1 MDKIKVF
8 IIDRQPLFR
17 QGIRSGLSK
26 VAGIDVVGEKG
37 VVEEEVLPI
46 METSTPDVVL
56 VDVDYPSLNGL
67 KLCREIKK
75 LLASA
80 AVIVLTPQVDDEQF
94 FEAIKSQASAYLS
107 KEASADEIAKVIK
120 RCASGEHPIN
130 GGLTERPEVAKRIL
144 QQFQELSREKELAEF
159 TSPLTKREMEILGHM
174 AKGYLNKQIAD
185 ELDISEQTV
194 KNHITSILRKLNV
207 NARTQA
213 VVVAIKKGLV
223 SVTKE

>member
-1 MDKIKVF
+1 MEKTKVF
-8 IIDRQPLFR
+8 IVDRQPLFR
-17 QGIRSGLSK
+17 HGIRSSLSK
-26 VAGIDVVGEKG
+26 VADIDVIGEQG
-37 VVEEEVLPI
+37 IVEEEVLSV
-46 METSTPDVVL
+46 METSPPDVVL
-56 VDVDYPSLNGL
+56 VDIDYPSLEGL
-67 KLCREIKK
+67 KLCRKIKQ

-80 AVIVLTPQVDDEQF
+80 AVIVLTPQVDDEEL

-107 KEASADEIAKVIK
+107 KEASADEIAKVI
-120 RCASGEHPIN
+120 RQCANGEHPIN

-144 QQFQELSREKELAEF
+144 QQFQELSREKEIAEF
-159 TSPLTKREMEILGHM
+159 TSPLTQREMEILGYM

-185 ELDISEQTV
+185 VLDVSEQTV

-223 SVTKE
+223 TISME

>member
-1 MDKIKVF
+1 MEKIKVF
-8 IIDRQPLFR
+8 VIDRQPLFR

-26 VAGIDVVGEKG
+26 VAGIDVIGEQG
-37 VVEEEVLPI
+37 VVEEEVLPV
-46 METSTPDVVL
+46 MEASTPDVVL

-67 KLCREIKK
+67 KLCRKIKK
-75 LLASA
+75 LLAST

-144 QQFQELSREKELAEF
+144 QQFQELSREKELTEF
-159 TSPLTKREMEILGHM
+159 TSPLTHREMEILGYM
-174 AKGYLNKQIAD
+174 AKGYLNKQIAN
-185 ELDISEQTV
+185 ELDVSEQTV

-223 SVTKE
+223 SVTRE

>member
-1 MDKIKVF
+1 MEKIKVF
-8 IIDRQPLFR
+8 VIDRQPMFR
-17 QGIRSGLSK
+17 QGIRAGLSK
-26 VAGIDVVGEKG
+26 ISGIDVIGEQG
-37 VVEEEVLPI
+37 VVEEEVLPV
-46 METSTPDVVL
+46 MEASTPDVVL

-67 KLCREIKK
+67 KLCRKIKK
-75 LLASA
+75 LLAST

-144 QQFQELSREKELAEF
+144 QQFQELSREKEIAEF
-159 TSPLTKREMEILGHM
+159 TSPLTQREMEILGYM
-174 AKGYLNKQIAD
+174 AKGYLNKQIAN
-185 ELDISEQTV
+185 ELDVSEQTV

-223 SVTKE
+223 SVTRE

>member
-1 MDKIKVF
+1 MEKIKVF
-8 IIDRQPLFR
+8 VIDRQPLFR
-17 QGIRSGLSK
+17 QGIRAGLSK
-26 VAGIDVVGEKG
+26 VPGIDIVGERG
-37 VVEEEVLPI
+37 VVEEEVLPV
-46 METSTPDVVL
+46 METLTPDVVL

-67 KLCREIKK
+67 KLCRKIKK
-75 LLASA
+75 LLAST
-80 AVIVLTPQVDDEQF
+80 AVIVLTPEIDDEQF

-120 RCASGEHPIN
+120 RCASGEHPID

-144 QQFQELSREKELAEF
+144 QQFQELSREKEIAEF
-159 TSPLTKREMEILGHM
+159 TSPLTQREMEILGYM
-174 AKGYLNKQIAD
+174 AKGYLNKQIAN
-185 ELDISEQTV
+185 ELDVSEQTV

-223 SVTKE
+223 SVSRE

>member
-1 MDKIKVF
+1 MEKIKVF
-8 IIDRQPLFR
+8 VIDRQPLFR
-17 QGIRSGLSK
+17 QGIRAGLSK
-26 VAGIDVVGEKG
+26 VAGIDVIGEQG
-37 VVEEEVLPI
+37 VVEEEVLPV
-46 METSTPDVVL
+46 MEASTPDVVL

-67 KLCREIKK
+67 KLCRKIKK
-75 LLASA
+75 LLAST
-80 AVIVLTPQVDDEQF
+80 AVIVLTPQIDDEQF

-144 QQFQELSREKELAEF
+144 QQFQELSREKEIAEF
-159 TSPLTKREMEILGHM
+159 TSPLTQREMEILGYM
-174 AKGYLNKQIAD
+174 AKGYLNKQIAN
-185 ELDISEQTV
+185 ELDVSEQTV

-223 SVTKE
+223 SVSRE

>member
-1 MDKIKVF
+1 MDKIRVF

-37 VVEEEVLPI
+37 VEEEVLPI
-46 METSTPDVVL
+46 IETLTPDVVL

-67 KLCREIKK
+67 KLCRKIKQ

-80 AVIVLTPQVDDEQF
+80 AVIMLTPQVGDEQF

-107 KEASADEIAKVIK
+107 KEASADEIAEVIK
-120 RCASGEHPIN
+120 RCVSGEHPIN
-130 GGLTERPEVAKRIL
+130 GGLAERPEVAKRIL
-144 QQFQELSREKELAEF
+144 QQFQQLSREKEIAEF
-159 TSPLTKREMEILGHM
+159 TSPLTKRETEILGYM

-185 ELDISEQTV
+185 ELDVSEQTV